1 MKTYLVGGAVRDALL
16 GLPVNDR
23 DWVVVGATPQ
33 QMTDQGFLAVGR
45 DFPVFLH
52 PHSHDEY
59 ALARTERKTS
69 PGYRGFVV
77 HSEPGVTLEQD
88 LARRDLTIN
97 SIALDGLL
105 PAGSNDGGAKP
116 CLIAIDPARL
126 IDPFGGQRDLAH
138 KLLRHTTDAFR
149 EDPVRIL
156 RVARFAARFPDFSI
170 APDTQQLM
178 LDMVNSGEADHLVAE
193 RVWAEISK
201 GLMTD
206 KPSRMFDVLRDCGA
220 LARLFPRIE
229 WTISAASILDASA
242 RVKASLPVRFA
253 SLKPFRQDPSVLFAP
268 TPCQSLASLAWREM
282 AAVELAEN
290 LSADELVTL
299 LERCDAIRKPERFVD
314 LLQVCECEAQAAD
327 PGKQGAVYPPSTLLR
342 AVLQAAQSV
351 STSAIAALA
360 SDKGLAGPAVGAMI
374 RAARVAAVARL
385 PKSLSPA

>member
-16 GLPVNDR
+16 GLPVSDR

-97 SIALDGLL
+97 SIALDGL
-105 PAGSNDGGAKP
+105 PKAASSEGGAKSNR
-116 CLIAIDPARL
+116 IAIDPARL

-138 KLLRHTTDAFR
+138 KLLRHTTEAFR

-170 APDTQQLM
+170 APETQKLM
-178 LDMVNSGEADHLVAE
+178 LDMVISGEADHLVAE

-220 LARLFPRIE
+220 LARLFPQIE
-229 WTISAASILDASA
+229 WTMSVAAILDASA
-242 RVKASLPVRFA
+242 RVNATLPVRFA
-253 SLKPFRQDPSVLFAP
+253 SLKPFRQDPSALSAP
-268 TPCQSLASLAWREM
+268 MPCQSLASLAWREM
-282 AAVELAEN
+282 AAVQLAGN
-290 LSADELVTL
+290 LGADELVSL

-314 LLQVCECEAQAAD
+314 LLQVCQCEAQAE
-327 PGKQGAVYPPSTLLR
+327 PGKQSTVYPPSTRLR

-351 STSAIAALA
+351 STPAIAAAA
-360 SDKGLAGPAVGAMI
+360 SAMGLAGPAVGAMI
-374 RAARVAAVARL
+374 RAARVAAVASL
-385 PKSLSPA
+385 PK

>member
-33 QMTDQGFLAVGR
+33 QMKEQGFLAVGR

-97 SIALDGLL
+97 SIALDGL
-105 PAGSNDGGAKP
+105 PNVTSSEGGAKP
-116 CLIAIDPARL
+116 SFIAIDPARL

-170 APDTQQLM
+170 APETQQLL

-220 LARLFPRIE
+220 LARLFPPIE
-229 WTISAASILDASA
+229 WTISAALILDASA
-242 RVKASLPVRFA
+242 RVNASLPVRFA
-253 SLKPFRQDPSVLFAP
+253 SLKPFRKDPSVLSAP
-268 TPCQSLASLAWREM
+268 THCQSLASLAWREM

-290 LSADELVTL
+290 LSAEELVSL
-299 LERCDAIRKPERFVD
+299 LERCDAIRKPERFAD
-314 LLQVCECEAQAAD
+314 LLKVCECEALAQA
-327 PGKQGAVYPPSTLLR
+327 GMQGNAHPPSTRLL
-342 AVLQAAQSV
+342 AVLLAAQSV
-351 STSAIAALA
+351 STPAIAALA

-374 RAARVAAVARL
+374 RAARVAAVT
-385 PKSLSPA
+385 SLTQWISPE